1 MITSAE
7 RLYRNAA
14 GLTEVGESLQPD
26 DTVYAG
32 EIPMAALTEA
42 DRLRMLAYPAS
53 LARRVLRGAPSAR
66 LRVVYV
72 VPDWAT
78 DEATG
83 EPGRPFNLTPQGK
96 IYGQQRAPESSDE
109 SRADYWEALFAA
121 HVDELCDTAR
131 AAEVEIVRASE
142 LVKEPGF
149 RSVLRLALRSPAQV
163 AAAVRE
169 SVDVEI
175 DDKPLTFAGAGCRA
189 CGSIAGTT
197 DYDPDWDRAQFQCDE
212 CDSGQEADIQEQPM
226 WMQEDVL
233 RAAVIAAL
241 NPAVAICR
249 PGAKWDARESLVDS
263 LLMLAVGEDAQPPTR
278 LAPPSLDSE
287 QGGMPLKDL
296 LRHAEDWDEDY
307 AELP

>member
-121 HVDELCDTAR
+121 HVDELRDTAR

-197 DYDPDWDRAQFQCDE
+197 DYDPDWDRAQFECEDCDN
-212 CDSGQEADIQEQPM
+212 GQEADIQEQPM

-241 NPAVAICR
+241 NPAVAIRR

-263 LLMLAVGEDAQPPTR
+263 LLLLAVGEDAQPPTR